1 MMTRSEAENIAH
13 EVAEAV
19 ISKDSTVSNVIFSL
33 NAFLISLQ
41 NTLTSSVDRTEKLNE
56 TMLVQEIVKAHFK
69 RATQLE
75 II

>member
-1 MMTRSEAENIAH
+1 MMTRSEAENLAQ

-69 RATQLE
+69 RARQLE